1 MLRLRYAWIVVGVST
16 AVNALAWGP
25 RSTFAL
31 FYVAML
37 QEFARGR
44 GPTAL
49 GYSLSWLGF
58 GRPASRSMAHRDCA
72 SRSRRGKR
80 VYQGWKV
87 VGCTFLIAVFG
98 WGFGF
103 YGIGVFLAELVERHG
118 WATGSVASAVT
129 VLYLVGAVLIAF
141 IGRAFERFGPRR
153 VVLIGMSAMGAAA
166 IELTWITRPWQLY
179 VVFPLMAVG
188 WAAMSG
194 AALNVIVA
202 PWFERRRGLAIS
214 IAFNGAAVGGVVLV
228 PALVFLIGRI
238 GFRAAV
244 LSLVA
249 VMVGVLTPLVL
260 WLLARGP
267 EVLGLGTDGDAPA
280 PRVAGKT
287 AGEATPQT
295 RDFMRTWHFWSIAL
309 PFALGLTAQIS
320 IIIHQVSFLKPALGV
335 EGAAWAVSLTSV
347 SAVLGRL
354 VVGSFVDRVNRRA
367 VIAGNFLLQATSIV
381 LMLSSPGPALLYVAC
396 AMFGL
401 GVGNTTSLPS
411 VIVQAEFPKAAFG
424 QIVSTII
431 AINQF
436 TYSFGPGLLGWLR
449 DGFGTYDAAFAACL
463 VLQLVAVTI
472 LLFGGSRRGLQART
486 R

>member
-1 MLRLRYAWIVVGVST
+1 M
-16 AVNALAWGP
+16 
-25 RSTFAL
+25 
-31 FYVAML
+31 
-37 QEFARGR
+37 
-44 GPTAL
+44 
-49 GYSLSWLGF
+49 
-58 GRPASRSMAHRDCA
+58 
-72 SRSRRGKR
+72 
-80 VYQGWKV
+80 YQGWKV
-87 VGCTFLIAVFG
+87 VGCAFLIAVFG

-118 WATGSVASAVT
+118 WATSSVASAVT

-141 IGRAFERFGPRR
+141 IGSAFERFGPRR
-153 VVLIGMSAMGAAA
+153 VVLAGMSAMGVAAVG
-166 IELTWITRPWQLY
+166 LTWITQPWHLY

-214 IAFNGAAVGGVVLV
+214 IAFNGAAVGGVLLV

-238 GFRAAV
+238 GFRPAV
-244 LSLVA
+244 LCLVA
-249 VMVGVLTPLVL
+249 LMVAVLTPLVL

-267 EVLGLGTDGDAPA
+267 EAVGLGPDGDPPAARAPA
-280 PRVAGKT
+280 PKAAGVA
-287 AGEATPQT
+287 APRREL
-295 RDFMRTWHFWSIAL
+295 MRTWHFWSVAL

-320 IIIHQVSFLKPALGV
+320 LIIHQVSFLKPTLGT

-347 SAVLGRL
+347 CAVVGRL
-354 VVGSFVDRVNRRA
+354 AVGSFVDRVNRRA
-367 VIAGNFLLQATSIV
+367 VIAGNFLLQAGSIG
-381 LMLSSPGPALLYVAC
+381 LMLSDPGPALLYVAC

-424 QIVSTII
+424 QVVSTII

-449 DGFGTYDAAFAACL
+449 DGFGNYHAALAGCL
-463 VLQLVAVTI
+463 TLQLAAVAV
-472 LLFGGSRRGLQART
+472 LVVGGARKVDNLAH
-486 R
+486 